1 MCAALSPT
9 PPDSSTSSSISNCD
23 NQTIHEKNGSIE
35 STDKLPQTAFLRS
48 FETELDK
55 VDEYFQ
61 TKAPDVRQ
69 AVLTS
74 LQGMY
79 HQNEWPDNPLTIIC
93 RDLDIH
99 VPTSEQ
105 LSELKATR
113 DALKAEYDNLHLMA
127 TRAKVD
133 ETDFN
138 SKEFEKSY
146 RLLSES
152 QKQWDLRKKFLE
164 RYWNQYDEDRLL
176 CLAR

>member
-9 PPDSSTSSSISNCD
+9 PPDSSTSSSISNCGNAKKSFWNLSFMSLFED
-23 NQTIHEKNGSIE
+23 HQTIDEKNGSIE

-69 AVLTS
+69 AILTS

-99 VPTSEQ
+99 VRQ
-105 LSELKATR
+105 HVVFFFIKQILRGLG
-113 DALKAEYDNLHLMA
+113 
-127 TRAKVD
+127 
-133 ETDFN
+133 
-138 SKEFEKSY
+138 SY
-146 RLLSES
+146 V
-152 QKQWDLRKKFLE
+152 
-164 RYWNQYDEDRLL
+164 
-176 CLAR
+176 

>member
-1 MCAALSPT
+1 MTIEKTQKIIGKYWRKL
-9 PPDSSTSSSISNCD
+9 D
-23 NQTIHEKNGSIE
+23 NNKNDHKTINEKNGSIE

-99 VPTSEQ
+99 VRRCSFPFSQ
-105 LSELKATR
+105 II
-113 DALKAEYDNLHLMA
+113 LHL
-127 TRAKVD
+127 
-133 ETDFN
+133 
-138 SKEFEKSY
+138 SGSY
-146 RLLSES
+146 VWTIEWIKGDARCVES
-152 QKQWDLRKKFLE
+152 RIW
-164 RYWNQYDEDRLL
+164 
-176 CLAR
+176 